1 MAITAS
7 SPSSSSSGVVFI
19 TGATGHIG
27 FRTLI
32 HALRDGLTVRVS
44 VRSPAKAASL
54 LQRVSLKIPS
64 LRLDKTP
71 VIEPRQTRGPAD
83 RLTFTIIPD
92 MTLEGAFDAAL
103 DGVTH
108 IIHVASP
115 LVTGA
120 QRAPI
125 STQTADECF
134 IRPAVRGTTGLLE
147 AADRCGTVRRVVITS
162 SIVALIPV
170 AQMEGTEARPADQP
184 VRATDRVPFTAG
196 PYHSEFAAYANSKMA
211 ALAATEAWCEAA
223 RPAFDVVH
231 LHPSFVLGRN
241 DMTTTARDCM
251 RGTNAMV
258 LAMMMGRSP
267 GPLAG
272 ATVHVDDVAR
282 CHVNA
287 AVDVRG
293 VPGGASY
300 ILSQASTWGDAGAI
314 ARRLFPDAV
323 QRRLLLDTGSIDTTP
338 MPIDVQSAQQALGVR
353 FRGYESQ
360 VKSILAQFLELR
372 SERKHHGARAKALAS
387 ANTRQA
393 VAV

>member
-1 MAITAS
+1 MAITVS
-7 SPSSSSSGVVFI
+7 SSSSSGIVFI
-19 TGATGHIG
+19 TGSTGHIG
-27 FRTLI
+27 FRTLV

-54 LQRVSLKIPS
+54 LKRVSLKVPE

-71 VIEPRQTRGPAD
+71 VFEPRQTRGPSD

-92 MTLEGAFDAAL
+92 ITLEGAFDAAL
-103 DGVTH
+103 DGVTQ

-115 LVTGA
+115 LVTGS
-120 QRAPI
+120 QRPPI
-125 STQTADECF
+125 TTQTADDYF
-134 IRPAVRGTTGLLE
+134 IKPAVQGTMGLLE
-147 AADRCGTVRRVVITS
+147 AADKCGTVRRVVITS

-170 AQMEGTEARPADQP
+170 AQMEGTEPRPLNTP
-184 VRATDRVPFTAG
+184 VRATDRVPFTPG

-211 ALAATEAWCEAA
+211 ALHATEKWYDTA
-223 RPAFDVVH
+223 RPAFDIVH

-251 RGTNAMV
+251 KGTNAMV
-258 LAMMMGRSP
+258 LAMMMGKSL
-267 GPLAG
+267 GALAG
-272 ATVHVDDVAR
+272 ATVHVDDVAK

-287 AVDVRG
+287 AINIRN
-293 VPGGASY
+293 VPGNTSY
-300 ILSQASTWGDAGAI
+300 ILNQASTWNDAKDI
-314 ARRLFPDAV
+314 AGRLFPQAM
-323 QRRLLLDTGSIDTTP
+323 QKRLLLGNGNIDTTP

-353 FRGYESQ
+353 FRGFESQ

-372 SERKHHGARAKALAS
+372 SERKHQGSKLKALGS
-387 ANTRQA
+387 ANTNRQA